1 MKPFSLVVISVLA
14 IAGGT
19 HLMSAH
25 DFSLNSLPA
34 QEKAEKKE
42 KPGKMLRHVVLFK
55 FKEDMSKAQIKEV
68 TDAFA
73 ALPKKIKQIQ
83 DFEWG
88 TDVSVENKAA
98 GFTHGFIVSFASE
111 KARDEYLPHPAHQE
125 FVKLV
130 GPRLDGVLVFDF
142 WAKR

>member
-1 MKPFSLVVISVLA
+1 MKSNSLRIAFSLCLFCGLV
-14 IAGGT
+14 
-19 HLMSAH
+19 LMSQSPSDRARA
-25 DFSLNSLPA
+25 D
-34 QEKAEKKE
+34 EKKE
-42 KPGKMLRHVVLFK
+42 KPGKVLRHVVLFK
-55 FKEDMSKAQIKEV
+55 FKDEVSKKQIKEV

-73 ALPKKIKQIQ
+73 ALPKKIEQIE

-98 GFTHGFIVSFASE
+98 GFTHGFIVSFASK

-142 WAKR
+142 WAKKK